1 MKIMYTMRGIK
12 AILALLLFVLMLL
25 IFFILAQAFFI
36 LLLPLFIVLALFGY
50 FLRVLKKLKKGKPKK
65 DVLDV
70 DYTVRDDE
78 K

>member
-1 MKIMYTMRGIK
+1 MIYTIRLIRGI
-12 AILALLLFVLMLL
+12 LGLLLFLLMLL

-50 FLRVLKKLKKGKPKK
+50 FFRVLRKLKKGKPKE

-70 DYTVRDDE
+70 DYTVRDD
-78 K
+78 KDK